1 MILTLL
7 LSFVVG
13 VLATRWLALHAFALD
28 FPVVAAMIVVPLVQ
42 AAVLLTW
49 RGWFARRRS

>member
-1 MILTLL
+1 VILTLL